1 MNTATV
7 ANRCFTV
14 CRLSGIGPMKETGM
28 NDVIIRHD
36 GTVTM
41 SGLVKADF
49 GCSLNF
55 KRFPFDT
62 QLCKFYFGTLSL
74 TNNEIQFNNTAINMA
89 HSTISQGN
97 SVYNITQIRVRNK
110 IKSVPI
116 AMYICMRLWIKYNPT
131 TRLPDYPTTRLPDYP
146 TTRLPDY
153 PTTRLPDCSTARLPR
168 EVTSN
173 VSILAPDHPSC
184 SMLFSLSKDTLLYAN
199 KAHMPLIHIF
209 GFPIFYV
216 TCTLVQ
222 VSYIAV

>member
-1 MNTATV
+1 MSLIWRANENIFTHWVQPTKLFHSTRMTEHYIGSLNWIFMNTATV

-131 TRLPDYPTTRLPDYP
+131 TRLPDYPPTRLPDYP
-146 TTRLPDY
+146 T
-153 PTTRLPDCSTARLPR
+153 ARLLDCPTSPR
-168 EVTSN
+168 GH
-173 VSILAPDHPSC
+173 L
-184 SMLFSLSKDTLLYAN
+184 
-199 KAHMPLIHIF
+199 
-209 GFPIFYV
+209 
-216 TCTLVQ
+216 
-222 VSYIAV
+222 